1 MSTTTRQLI
10 LQRCFEAI
18 QAKGFETL
26 RTDKEIARLKITKGA
41 FYHYFPNKAELGYA
55 VVDEVMLP
63 YYEQKW
69 STLVNLE
76 TGIAAALI
84 GALENERIKA
94 TETTIKRGDV
104 LTNMILEMSHADDLF
119 RQKLEAVNEVQVKI
133 VQKAIMAG
141 RLAGELKNQID
152 ARSMALYIIGQMMGC
167 YTISKV
173 RASKE
178 TFVSMVGTLQKQLKD
193 TLVVES
199 AAVAASER
207 QAIASSSNG
216 NGTAA
221 NSGANVQTPYNT
233 ANSNSNFTRIEE
245 KVEDKAPKSGWFS
258 RNR

>member
-1 MSTTTRQLI
+1 MSTSTRQLI

-55 VVDEVMLP
+55 VVDEVMMP

-69 STLVNLE
+69 ANLANIE
-76 TGIAAALI
+76 TGIADALNTV
-84 GALENERIKA
+84 LEQEKNKA
-94 TETTIKRGDV
+94 SETTIKRGDV
-104 LTNMILEMSHADDLF
+104 LTNMILEMSHSDDLF

-133 VQKAIMAG
+133 IQKAIMAG
-141 RLAGELKNQID
+141 RVAGELKNQTD
-152 ARSMALYIIGQMMGC
+152 ARSMALFIVGQLMGC

-178 TFVSMVGTLQKQLKD
+178 TFVSMVGNLQKQLKD
-193 TLVVES
+193 ALVVD
-199 AAVAASER
+199 AVASKSSDVPSNVGVSVSNVER
-207 QAIASSSNG
+207 MPSTSTIN
-216 NGTAA
+216 N
-221 NSGANVQTPYNT
+221 PYN
-233 ANSNSNFTRIEE
+233 RVEE
-245 KVEDKAPKSGWFS
+245 KTEEKPSRGGWFS

>member
-1 MSTTTRQLI
+1 MSTSTRQLI

-69 STLVNLE
+69 ASLANIE
-76 TGIAAALI
+76 TGVADALLSV
-84 GALENERIKA
+84 LEQEKNKA
-94 TETTIKRGDV
+94 TETSIKRGDV
-104 LTNMILEMSHADDLF
+104 LTNMILEMSHVDELF

-133 VQKAIMAG
+133 IQKAIMSG
-141 RLAGELKNQID
+141 RIAGELKNQTD
-152 ARSMALYIIGQMMGC
+152 ARSMALYIVGQLMGC

-193 TLVVES
+193 VLVVDAEPRKVADS
-199 AAVAASER
+199 PLTAAP
-207 QAIASSSNG
+207 SSSLDRSSVVN
-216 NGTAA
+216 
-221 NSGANVQTPYNT
+221 PY
-233 ANSNSNFTRIEE
+233 ASNEE
-245 KVEDKAPKSGWFS
+245 KAEEKSSRGGWFS